1 MRRIGILMMMIAIAY
16 GLPSAASAQEVV
28 ADPRASGIAGSSLSV
43 QGPGVGGI
51 KDVPKPGIVSPR
63 QFDAAIQDRV
73 TVQKTLRRRWEAAG
87 PDERK
92 KMLDLQKKLSSSRLK
107 DMKTVDRKDL
117 LDRTTSRARV
127 AVSPKEL
134 PARAGVKPAAS
145 IRAPVLSD
153 GQRRA
158 LRERVRDLSP
168 EQRQNLRARITE
180 LNALNEVDQAI
191 LREQLQQWV
200 NLPVEDRTQLDA
212 YRERWESMTPE
223 QQDVLR
229 NRMLRLREMNAEQRQ
244 DLLNRTLGEPL
255 SE

>member
-1 MRRIGILMMMIAIAY
+1 MHKPGILMIVTAMAF
-16 GLPSAASAQEVV
+16 GLASASSAQSVR
-28 ADPRASGIAGSSLSV
+28 PMPGSSGIGDSSLTTI
-43 QGPGVGGI
+43 GGDDTGVGGP
-51 KDVPKPGIVSPR
+51 VKPGIVSPR

-87 PDERK
+87 PEERK
-92 KMLDLQKKLSSSRLK
+92 KMLDLQKKLSRSELQN
-107 DMKTVDRKDL
+107 METVDRKAA
-117 LDRTTSRARV
+117 LDRMRSRARV
-127 AVSPKEL
+127 AASPQEL
-134 PARAGVKPAAS
+134 PSRAIAKPSNA
-145 IRAPVLSD
+145 IQVPVLSD

-168 EQRQNLRARITE
+168 EQRQGLRDRITE
-180 LNALNEVDQAI
+180 LNALNEVDQSI

-200 NLPVEDRTQLDA
+200 NLPKEDRAQLES

-244 DLLNRTLGEPL
+244 DLLNRTLGD
-255 SE
+255 SQND